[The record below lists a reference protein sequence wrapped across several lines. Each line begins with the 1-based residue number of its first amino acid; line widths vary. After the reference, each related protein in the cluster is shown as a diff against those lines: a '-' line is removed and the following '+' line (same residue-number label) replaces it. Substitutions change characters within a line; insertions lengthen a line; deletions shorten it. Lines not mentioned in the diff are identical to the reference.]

1 MVIIGILVGVTG
13 NQVTELVSFGKYGLP
28 IGWTIALIV
37 FLYIYFW
44 IGYLKQATA
53 EITTFKEKNG

>member
-28 IGWTIALIV
+28 IGWTIALIA
-37 FLYIYFW
+37 FLILIMYIYFW

-53 EITTFKEKNG
+53 